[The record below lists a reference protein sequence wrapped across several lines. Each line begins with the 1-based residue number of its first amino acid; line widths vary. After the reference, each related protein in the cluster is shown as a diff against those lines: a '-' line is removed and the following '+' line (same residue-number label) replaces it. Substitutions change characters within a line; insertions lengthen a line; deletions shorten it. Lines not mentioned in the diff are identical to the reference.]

1 MNNDERLALITRH
14 MDEVIGAE
22 EIKTLLEQGIPL
34 RHYIGFEIS
43 GRLHLGTGMMC
54 LQKVRDLQR
63 AGVRPTIYLADW
75 HTWINDKLGGDREVI
90 KRTAVGYFKE
100 GLSAS
105 LLALGGDPSQVA
117 WVLGTD
123 LYGNPE
129 NRFWDCLIE
138 VSKNTTLARIM
149 RSVSIMGRNEGD
161 SIDFAKLIYP
171 PMQVADIFTL
181 HANFA
186 QGGMDQRKAHV
197 IARDVALQ
205 MTVNPLQD
213 AKGEKIKPIA
223 LHHHLLL
230 GLQKPDVY
238 PIPPDQI
245 REMWTSMKMSKSKPN
260 TAVFVHD
267 TPDEIRAKIRKAFCP
282 PGDVEFNPVL
292 DWVNHL
298 IFQNDR
304 APLTIKRE
312 PANGGD
318 ATFDTY
324 EALCAA
330 FLDGSLHPGDLKNG
344 VAEAIVELLEP
355 VRNYFNQNEELRQV
369 QKELEALTAPPAG
382 GRRRG

>member
-54 LQKVRDLQR
+54 LQKVCDLQK

-105 LLALGGDPSQVA
+105 LLALGGDPSQVD

-230 GLQKPDVY
+230 GLQKPEPW
-238 PIPPDQI
+238 PIDPEHI
-245 REMWTSMKMSKSKPN
+245 RDIWTSMKMSKSKPN
-260 TAVFVHD
+260 TAVFIHD
-267 TPDEIRAKIRKAFCP
+267 TPEEIHAKMRKAFCP
-282 PGDVEFNPVL
+282 DDNVEFNPVL
-292 DWVNHL
+292 DWANHL

-304 APLTIKRE
+304 APLKIKRTL
-312 PANGGD
+312 PNGGD
-318 ATFDTY
+318 VTFYGY
-324 EALCAA
+324 EELSAAL
-330 FLDGSLHPGDLKNG
+330 LNKSLHPGDLKNG
-344 VAEAIVELLEP
+344 VAEALINLLEP
-355 VRNYFNQNEELRQV
+355 VRKHFENNEELKQT